1 MERYVVDNDR
11 ERVYRKFFQMGG
23 EMDGY
28 IYNQEGEGIGS
39 LFGNLFKKV
48 LPFVTKAIKGAA
60 TIAGP
65 HLKQA
70 ATEITGEAGKTLI
83 RSLDNRK
90 RKTYTPKRSPSQ
102 LNIKRR
108 RKFTPN
114 N

>member
-11 ERVYRKFFQMGG
+11 ERVYRKFFQTGG
-23 EMDGY
+23 EIDGY

-70 ATEITGEAGKTLI
+70 ATEITGEASKSFI
-83 RSLDNRK
+83 RSINNRK
-90 RKTYTPKRSPSQ
+90 RKAPTSKRTPVNLNLKRKRQ
-102 LNIKRR
+102 L
-108 RKFTPN
+108 
-114 N
+114 

>member
-1 MERYVVDNDR
+1 MERYVIDNDR

-23 EMDGY
+23 EIDGH
-28 IYNQEGEGIGS
+28 IYNQEGEGMGS

-70 ATEITGEAGKTLI
+70 ATEIAGEASKTLVKSI
-83 RSLDNRK
+83 NNRK
-90 RKTYTPKRSPSQ
+90 RKTYHPKRSTHQ
-102 LNIKRR
+102 FDDKKRR
-108 RKFTPN
+108 KLN
-114 N
+114 